1 MTVSFVHK
9 CGWAGEISVEV
20 LAAMNLETIDS
31 GIATLDDVVSGLRV
45 LDESFRISLIFGGAF
60 VALLAVLILLLSF
73 CLLVTELRKGRQ

>member
-1 MTVSFVHK
+1 
-9 CGWAGEISVEV
+9 
-20 LAAMNLETIDS
+20 MNLETIDS